1 MIEEINGRW
10 NCTECGYEWS
20 AMLGDNEIPNT
31 CSCIEEQDEEDC
43 YDLTPKEMIATEV
56 GLPMF
61 DLEEA
66 EHTHVHCSDDLTIEC
81 LVHSDGEIVDGMN
94 LLVKVNQP
102 SQNITD
108 SYRLMVSVD
117 YQDFTKEEQACEDD

>member
-1 MIEEINGRW
+1 MADMEV
-10 NCTECGYEWS
+10 
-20 AMLGDNEIPNT
+20 
-31 CSCIEEQDEEDC
+31 
-43 YDLTPKEMIATEV
+43 YDLTPKEMIANEV

-66 EHTHVHCSDDLTIEC
+66 EHTYVHCSDDLDIEC

-108 SYRLMVSVD
+108 SYRLMISAD
-117 YQDFTKEEQACEDD
+117 YLDFTTKEEKDEDI

>member
-1 MIEEINGRW
+1 MDME
-10 NCTECGYEWS
+10 
-20 AMLGDNEIPNT
+20 M
-31 CSCIEEQDEEDC
+31 
-43 YDLTPKEMIATEV
+43 YDLTPKEMIANEV

-66 EHTHVHCSDDLTIEC
+66 VHTYVHCSDDLTIEC

-102 SQNITD
+102 SQNIKD
-108 SYRLMVSVD
+108 SYRLMISAD
-117 YQDFTKEEQACEDD
+117 YLDFTTEVN

>member
-1 MIEEINGRW
+1 MADMEV
-10 NCTECGYEWS
+10 
-20 AMLGDNEIPNT
+20 
-31 CSCIEEQDEEDC
+31 
-43 YDLTPKEMIATEV
+43 YDLTPKEMIANEV

-66 EHTHVHCSDDLTIEC
+66 EHIYVHCSDDLDIEC

-108 SYRLMVSVD
+108 SYRLMISAD
-117 YQDFTKEEQACEDD
+117 YLDFTTKEEEDEDI

>member
-1 MIEEINGRW
+1 MTDMN
-10 NCTECGYEWS
+10 TEV
-20 AMLGDNEIPNT
+20 
-31 CSCIEEQDEEDC
+31 
-43 YDLTPKEMIATEV
+43 YDLSPREMIANEV

-66 EHTHVHCSDDLTIEC
+66 KHTHVHCSDDLAIEC

-108 SYRLMVSVD
+108 SYRLMISVD
-117 YQDFTKEEQACEDD
+117 YQDFTTEEEEDE

>member
-1 MIEEINGRW
+1 MMAKN
-10 NCTECGYEWS
+10 
-20 AMLGDNEIPNT
+20 
-31 CSCIEEQDEEDC
+31 C

-66 EHTHVHCSDDLTIEC
+66 EHTYVHCSDDLTIEC

-117 YQDFTKEEQACEDD
+117 YQDFTKEEQANEVTL

>member
-1 MIEEINGRW
+1 MSDMEV
-10 NCTECGYEWS
+10 
-20 AMLGDNEIPNT
+20 
-31 CSCIEEQDEEDC
+31 
-43 YDLTPKEMIATEV
+43 YDLSPKEMIANEV

-66 EHTHVHCSDDLTIEC
+66 EHTYVHCSDDLDIEC

-108 SYRLMVSVD
+108 SYRLMISAD
-117 YQDFTKEEQACEDD
+117 YLDFTTKDEEDEDI

>member
-1 MIEEINGRW
+1 MTDIEV
-10 NCTECGYEWS
+10 
-20 AMLGDNEIPNT
+20 
-31 CSCIEEQDEEDC
+31 
-43 YDLTPKEMIATEV
+43 YDLSPKEMIAHEV

-66 EHTHVHCSDDLTIEC
+66 KHTHVHCSDDLAIEC

-102 SQNITD
+102 SQNIKD
-108 SYRLMVSVD
+108 SYKLMISAD
-117 YQDFTKEEQACEDD
+117 YFDWVLEEDFK

>member
-1 MIEEINGRW
+1 MTDIDV
-10 NCTECGYEWS
+10 YALS
-20 AMLGDNEIPNT
+20 
-31 CSCIEEQDEEDC
+31 
-43 YDLTPKEMIATEV
+43 PKEMIANEV

-66 EHTHVHCSDDLTIEC
+66 KHTYVHCSDDLDIEC

-102 SQNITD
+102 SQKITD
-108 SYRLMVSVD
+108 SYRLMISAD
-117 YQDFTKEEQACEDD
+117 YFDWVLEEEKDD

>member
-1 MIEEINGRW
+1 MKTNQKLLDMTDIEV
-10 NCTECGYEWS
+10 
-20 AMLGDNEIPNT
+20 
-31 CSCIEEQDEEDC
+31 
-43 YDLTPKEMIATEV
+43 YDLSPKEMIANEV

-66 EHTHVHCSDDLTIEC
+66 KHTDVYCSDDLDIGC

-102 SQNITD
+102 SQNIKD
-108 SYRLMVSVD
+108 SYKLMISAD
-117 YQDFTKEEQACEDD
+117 YFDWVLEEEKDD

>member
-1 MIEEINGRW
+1 MSDMEV
-10 NCTECGYEWS
+10 
-20 AMLGDNEIPNT
+20 
-31 CSCIEEQDEEDC
+31 
-43 YDLTPKEMIATEV
+43 YDLSPKEMIANEV

-66 EHTHVHCSDDLTIEC
+66 KHTHVHCSDDLDIEC

-102 SQNITD
+102 SQNIKD
-108 SYRLMVSVD
+108 SYRLMISVD
-117 YQDFTKEEQACEDD
+117 YQDFMQEENEDE

>member
-1 MIEEINGRW
+1 MADMEV
-10 NCTECGYEWS
+10 
-20 AMLGDNEIPNT
+20 
-31 CSCIEEQDEEDC
+31 
-43 YDLTPKEMIATEV
+43 YDLTPKEMIANEV

-66 EHTHVHCSDDLTIEC
+66 EHTYVHCSDDLDIEC

-108 SYRLMVSVD
+108 SYRLMISAD
-117 YQDFTKEEQACEDD
+117 YLDFTTKEEEDEDI

>member
-1 MIEEINGRW
+1 MKTNQKLLDMTDIEV
-10 NCTECGYEWS
+10 
-20 AMLGDNEIPNT
+20 
-31 CSCIEEQDEEDC
+31 
-43 YDLTPKEMIATEV
+43 YDLSPKEMIANEV

-66 EHTHVHCSDDLTIEC
+66 KHTDVYCSDDLDIEC

-102 SQNITD
+102 SQNIKD
-108 SYRLMVSVD
+108 SYRLMISVD
-117 YQDFTKEEQACEDD
+117 YQDFMQEEEKDEDV